1 MNGSARRQRAR
12 ARRGVLHPNGHP
24 PRPGRRGALTLPAES
39 PGPMPPAAVR
49 PVTEVEMAATALLA
63 RLGRRDPGQLLDIP
77 AALRTEV
84 FRLPPLAK
92 AGRIELAQS
101 RLRLGAPTLEER
113 LKDDQ

>member
-39 PGPMPPAAVR
+39 PGPTAPAAVR
-49 PVTEVEMAATALLA
+49 PVTEVEMAATALRSLQ
-63 RLGRRDPGQLLDIP
+63 RDPGRPLDIP

>member
-1 MNGSARRQRAR
+1 MR
-12 ARRGVLHPNGHP
+12 V
-24 PRPGRRGALTLPAES
+24 S
-39 PGPMPPAAVR
+39 PSGTVGNVFDGP
-49 PVTEVEMAATALLA
+49 LQ
-63 RLGRRDPGQLLDIP
+63 RDPGRPLDIP